1 MSGSVP
7 VDLNARAGALAEAAA
22 IRNRISALRSD
33 VASGRITPEE
43 ILAHPTMAAYRF
55 VSVLKAFE
63 CAPALG
69 KTGARAVLQS
79 AGVLHTTTIDELESG
94 AIAKLERLLNDRKSE
109 AK

>member
-1 MSGSVP
+1 
-7 VDLNARAGALAEAAA
+7 
-22 IRNRISALRSD
+22 
-33 VASGRITPEE
+33 
-43 ILAHPTMAAYRF
+43 

>member
-1 MSGSVP
+1 MSGPVP

-22 IRNRISALRSD
+22 IRDRISALRSD

-43 ILAHPTMAAYRF
+43 ILAHPTMAAYRS

-79 AGVLHTTTIDELESG
+79 AGVLHTTTIDELSSG
-94 AIAKLERLLNDRKSE
+94 DITKLEQAIINRKS
-109 AK
+109 KTQ